1 MNIRTSILI
10 LSVVLINACKR
21 DNIPI
26 PYGAVP
32 IIYCGY
38 ILVPVSFDS
47 VKGNFLLDTGAQNV
61 HFDSIFYSD
70 NPFAY
75 NYLKE
80 IKIWGIGNSFQ
91 IATLIRDTIYFQLKD
106 ESYKTRNIVVH
117 SLKPIGGDIIDG
129 LVGLKF
135 FSNKVLEI
143 NYPRQ
148 FINIFSTI
156 DSVNTSGYSSIPIER
171 QEGQIFIPLKITL
184 NDKVSFNGKY
194 LVDIG
199 SSLSTITSSVAYNY
213 KFDEVIERKV
223 GYYTKYGG
231 VGGYSAGFDFIADS
245 LTISNFFLKNVNM
258 SYSSDTAGLMASED
272 FYGIIGNNILE
283 RFDIIFDFN
292 NDSLYLKPNKK
303 FKEPYEFDK
312 LGFTYVDRH
321 KTKGGWV
328 VTGLSNNSQA
338 EKKGLLID
346 DIIISVND
354 IPVEKIQ
361 YSYFSDY
368 FKKVDEVILVV
379 NRAGN
384 ILEIEFDIA
393 PMITFQQQ

>member
-1 MNIRTSILI
+1 MNIRITILI
-10 LSVVLINACKR
+10 LSVVLINACKH
-21 DNIPI
+21 DSNITI
-26 PYGAVP
+26 PFGAVP

-38 ILVPVSFDS
+38 ILVPVSVDS

-61 HFDSIFYSD
+61 HFDSIFYS
-70 NPFAY
+70 NNSFAY
-75 NYLKE
+75 KYLKE

-91 IATLIRDTIYFQLKD
+91 LATLIRDTIYFQLKD
-106 ESYKTRNIVVH
+106 ENYKTRNIVVH

-148 FINIFSTI
+148 FINIFSSI
-156 DSVNTSGYSSIPIER
+156 DSVNTAGYSSIPIEKS
-171 QEGQIFIPLKITL
+171 EGQIFIPLKIKL
-184 NDKVSFNGKY
+184 NNKVSFKGKY
-194 LVDIG
+194 MVDIG
-199 SSLSTITSSVAYNY
+199 SSLSTITSSVAYRY
-213 KFDEVIERKV
+213 RFDEVIERKV

-231 VGGYSAGFDFIADS
+231 VGGYSSGFDFIADS
-245 LTISNFFLKNVNM
+245 LTIANFFLKNVNM

-303 FKEPYEFDK
+303 FKEPYEFDR
-312 LGFTYVDRH
+312 LGFTYVNRH

-328 VTGLSNNSQA
+328 VTGLSSNSQA
-338 EKKGLLID
+338 EKRGLQID
-346 DIIISVND
+346 DIIISVNE

-368 FKKVDEVILVV
+368 FKTVDEVKLVI

-384 ILEIEFDIA
+384 IVKVEFDIA
-393 PMITFQQQ
+393 PII